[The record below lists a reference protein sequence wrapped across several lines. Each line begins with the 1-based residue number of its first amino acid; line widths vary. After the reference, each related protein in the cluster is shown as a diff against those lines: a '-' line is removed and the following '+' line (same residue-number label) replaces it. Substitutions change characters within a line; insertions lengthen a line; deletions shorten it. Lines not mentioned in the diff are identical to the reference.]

1 MTKATKSAVNNS
13 GFLINRNPDVLNS
26 LANLSNDEV
35 FTTPELANK
44 MLDDLEKSWAD
55 QNSGEIIW
63 SNSNLKFLDPFTKSG
78 VFLREITKRLIDG
91 LEGKIPDLQKR
102 VDHILGKQI
111 FGEATTNLTA
121 LVARRSVYCSKLA
134 NGEHSIA
141 SVFADETGNIKFSSG
156 KHKWSKAKVSQ
167 NEDDSASKSKCELCG
182 APKGAFNR
190 ESGLEVHAYNLI
202 HTPDVNK
209 WTKETFGEEMQFDVI
224 IGNPPYQLEDGGF
237 KASASP
243 IYHKFVEQALAL
255 KPKTLVMVI
264 PARWYAGGKGLD
276 KFRDMMINNTN
287 IKVLVDYPDATKVF
301 PGAEIK
307 GGVCYFLWDSAHRGI
322 ADTKT
327 NLPDG
332 RVIES
337 QRYLKEEGLEVFIRY
352 PQGVS
357 ILEKIK
363 SQNIGGTSSKPKVAT
378 GFSSLVSSSKPFG
391 LRTNFKGS
399 PVKKANQVRL
409 LQNGGTGYL
418 NLSELPQGKAMVPKW
433 KIFISAAYGAGNT
446 FPHQVLGKPFIES
459 PGTACTETYLLIGPF
474 DDEAESKNVLS
485 YIQTRFFRFLVLLHK
500 PAQHATQ
507 SVYTL
512 VPNQNFSEPWDD
524 AKLYKK
530 YKLDKEEIDFIESM
544 VRPMGDE

>member
-1 MTKATKSAVNNS
+1 MTKKSKSTSNNP
-13 GFLINRNPDVLNS
+13 GLLINRNPDVLNS

-55 QNSGEIIW
+55 QNSGEFIW
-63 SNSNLKFLDPFTKSG
+63 SNSSLKFLDPFTKSG

-141 SVFADETGNIKFSSG
+141 SVFADESGNIKFTTG
-156 KHKWSKAKVSQ
+156 KHKWSKAKVPQ
-167 NEDDSASKSKCELCG
+167 NKDESESKSKCELCG

-202 HTPDVNK
+202 HTPDVNE

-243 IYHKFVEQALAL
+243 IYHKFVEQALSL

-276 KFRDMMINNTN
+276 KFREMMINNKN

-307 GGVCYFLWDSAHRGI
+307 GGVCYFLWDSQHNDVAEIRTQI
-322 ADTKT
+322 SSELELASRRFLKADGF
-327 NLPDG
+327 D
-332 RVIES
+332 
-337 QRYLKEEGLEVFIRY
+337 VFIRY
-352 PQGVS
+352 PQGVA
-357 ILEKIK
+357 ILEKVVEA
-363 SQNIGGTSSKPKVAT
+363 SGGPNSFTS
-378 GFSSLVSSSKPFG
+378 FSSLVSSRKPFG
-391 LRTNFKGS
+391 LPTNFRGKA
-399 PVKKANQVRL
+399 KKQPGDITL
-409 LQNGGTGYL
+409 FENGGQSFVAL
-418 NLSELPQGKAMVPKW
+418 NNIKIGKDLIAKS
-433 KIFISAAYGAGNT
+433 KILVSKAYGAGNG
-446 FPHQVLGKPFIES
+446 FPHQIIGLPFIA
-459 PGTACTETYLLIGPF
+459 PGQSACTETYLAIGPF
-474 DDEAESKNVLS
+474 DTAEQSENALS
-485 YIQTRFFRFLVLLHK
+485 YMKSKLFRFLVLLHK
-500 PAQHATQ
+500 PTQ
-507 SVYTL
+507 DASRAVYSL
-512 VPNQNFSEPWDD
+512 VPNQDFSEKWDD

-530 YKLDKEEIDFIESM
+530 YKLNKEEIDFIESM